1 MYRWRM
7 RTRRITSKHCK
18 MRHGNSIAR
27 SITRLISVA
36 IVLLFGG
43 ALLTKCAS
51 TMTPTGGPKDT
62 LPPVIML
69 MEPNNFTTNIDT
81 LHPPKI
87 FIGFNE
93 YVQIKDLQKE
103 LYTSPAMKKKPS
115 VVRRGLGI
123 VVTIKDTLIPNT
135 TYAINFGSSIL
146 DNNEGNPLHS
156 MRYVF
161 STGSEIDSMY
171 MSGYTADSYKADS
184 VSKSFIYFF
193 IADSVEQPK
202 EWDSTMFKYKPA
214 VIARADKNGI
224 FIAQNLKPVD
234 YRIYAFEDTNN
245 NMEYEPS
252 VDQIGFL
259 DTVYN
264 PKNMPDFYI
273 WFDSLRQYP
282 SADPQLYFRMFK
294 DRRFARQTLSAQER
308 LNKHKAMLYFGAPN
322 PEVTSIRFDSIPEDK
337 VIYDPKTIGR
347 DTVALWFDMEVLPDT
362 IKGEITYFKH
372 DSVNNLVESTD
383 KLRLAWVKTETKEER
398 KKREELE
405 KEREKAEKNGEEWVE
420 PEVPNPFKITIPSS
434 GDYNKD
440 KLFDMVFDYPLTKFD
455 TAAIA
460 FTMTTE
466 QITEPQNVEF
476 HFIQD
481 TLNRQRY
488 RLQTE
493 WTPNAK
499 YELLIPAGVFE
510 NVARESNDTLK
521 YSYTGSNPDKFALVN
536 VNVKG
541 THPKAKYIMQLTN
554 AQGKVQKE
562 IANVT
567 PGKYKFE
574 YVTPGDVMLRVVE
587 DMNANGKWDTGDMVL
602 MRQPERTEIFKNE
615 DGVELITTKENW
627 EYDLDVDMDK
637 LFAPVTMESLIKLLN
652 DKEDER
658 LKKLAEEEAKKRKD
672 QSKQKNNQG
681 SGMGFGGVGGALG
694 GMGGLGG
701 GSTGGFGGSTGSGG
715 LRTNTMG
722 NIQR

>member
-1 MYRWRM
+1 M
-7 RTRRITSKHCK
+7 RRD
-18 MRHGNSIAR
+18 NNIAQ
-27 SITRLISVA
+27 SITRLISTA

-62 LPPVIML
+62 IPPVIVL

-81 LHPPKI
+81 LRYPKI

-103 LYTSPAMKKKPS
+103 LYTSPAMKKKPT
-115 VVRRGLGI
+115 VVRRGQGI
-123 VVTIKDTLIPNT
+123 VITMKDTLKPNT

-161 STGSEIDSMY
+161 STGPEIDSMY

-193 IADSVEQPK
+193 PADSVEQPK
-202 EWDSTMFKYKPA
+202 DWDSTMFKYKPA
-214 VIARADKNGI
+214 VIARAEKNGI
-224 FIAQNLKPVD
+224 FIAQNLKPID
-234 YRIYAFEDTNN
+234 YRIYAFEDTNG

-252 VDQIGFL
+252 IDQIGFL

-264 PKNMPDFYI
+264 PQYMPGFYI
-273 WFDSLRQYP
+273 WFDSLRKYP

-294 DRRFARQTLSAQER
+294 DRRFARQILSAQER

-322 PEVTSIRFDSIPEDK
+322 PEVKSIRFDSIPEDR

-362 IKGEITYFKH
+362 IKGEITYLKH
-372 DSVNNLVESTD
+372 DSINNLVETTD
-383 KLRLAWVKTETKEER
+383 KLRLAWVYVESKEER
-398 KKREELE
+398 KKREEQE
-405 KEREKAEKNGEEWVE
+405 KEREKAEKAGEVWEAPKE
-420 PEVPNPFKITIPSS
+420 PNPFKITIPNS

-440 KLFDMVFDYPLTKFD
+440 KVFNMEFDYPLTKFD
-455 TAAIA
+455 TAAI
-460 FTMTTE
+460 TMTMTSE
-466 QITEPQNVEF
+466 QVTEPQSVEF

-481 TLNRQRY
+481 TLNRQKY
-488 RLQTE
+488 RLHTE

-499 YELLIPAGVFE
+499 YELLIPAGAFE

-521 YSYTGSNPDKFALVN
+521 YSYTGSNPDKFAKVN
-536 VNVKG
+536 VAVSG
-541 THPKAKYIMQLTN
+541 THPKARYILQLTN

-562 IANVT
+562 INNVT
-567 PGKYKFE
+567 PGKYLFE
-574 YVTPGDVMLRVVE
+574 YVTPGDIMLRVVE

-627 EYDLDVDMDK
+627 EYDLEVNMDQ
-637 LFAPVTMESLIKLLN
+637 LFAPMTMESLIKLLN

-658 LKKLAEEEAKKRKD
+658 LKKLAEEMAKKRKE
-672 QSKQKNNQG
+672 QSKNQNNNS
-681 SGMGFGGVGGALG
+681 SGMGFGGMGGALG
-694 GMGGLGG
+694 GLGGSTGGFGG
-701 GSTGGFGGSTGSGG
+701 GSTGGFGGGSTGGG
-715 LRTNTMG
+715 LRSGSMG
-722 NIQR
+722 GNMQR

>member
-1 MYRWRM
+1 M
-7 RTRRITSKHCK
+7 RRE
-18 MRHGNSIAR
+18 NSTAH
-27 SITRLISVA
+27 SITRLISTA

-62 LPPVIML
+62 LPPVIVL

-81 LHPPKI
+81 LRPPKI

-115 VVRRGLGI
+115 VIRRGQGI
-123 VVTIKDTLIPNT
+123 VVTIKDTLMPNT
-135 TYAINFGSSIL
+135 TYAINFGSAIA

-214 VIARADKNGI
+214 VIARAEKNGI

-252 VDQIGFL
+252 IDQIGFL

-264 PKNMPDFYI
+264 PKDMPDFYI
-273 WFDSLRQYP
+273 WFDSLRHYP

-294 DRRFARQTLSAQER
+294 DRRFARQTLSGQER

-347 DTVALWFDMEVLPDT
+347 DTVALWFNMTELPDT

-372 DSVNNLVESTD
+372 DSVNNLVETTD
-383 KLRLAWVKTETKEER
+383 KLRLAWVYVESKEER
-398 KKREELE
+398 KKREEQE
-405 KEREKAEKNGEEWVE
+405 KEREKAEKAGEEWVE
-420 PEVPNPFKITIPSS
+420 PEKPNPFKITIPSS

-440 KLFDMVFDYPLTKFD
+440 KVLNMEFDYPLTKFD
-455 TAAIA
+455 TAAIT
-460 FTMTTE
+460 FKMTTE
-466 QITEPQNVEF
+466 QITEPQDVAF
-476 HFIQD
+476 HFEQD
-481 TLNRQRY
+481 TINSQKY
-488 RLQTE
+488 RLKTE
-493 WTPNAK
+493 WMPNAK
-499 YELLIPAGVFE
+499 YELLIPAGTFE
-510 NVARESNDTLK
+510 NVAQESNDTLK
-521 YSYTGSNPDKFALVN
+521 YSYTGSDPNKFAK
-536 VNVKG
+536 VNVKVSG
-541 THPKAKYIMQLTN
+541 THPKARYILQLTN

-567 PGKYKFE
+567 PGKYLFE
-574 YVTPGDVMLRVVE
+574 YVSPGDIMLRVVE

-615 DGVELITTKENW
+615 EGLELITTKENW
-627 EYDLDVDMDK
+627 EYDLEVDMDK

-658 LKKLAEEEAKKRKD
+658 LKKLAEEQAKKRREN
-672 QSKQKNNQG
+672 SKNNNQS
-681 SGMGFGGVGGALG
+681 SGMGFG

-701 GSTGGFGGSTGSGG
+701 GSTGGFGGGGTGAGTGG

-722 NIQR
+722 NMQR